1 MKLFFI
7 DNGQSYDDYKV
18 VAVIVGKDES
28 DRQTIKIIIDEQT
41 RQYETDRLDYVNDKH
56 HTYESQPDRERMIR
70 DALEKAGFAWVDI
83 DCDFSLP
90 GWY

>member
-7 DNGQSYDDYKV
+7 DNGETYDDYAA
-18 VAVIVGKDES
+18 VAAIVGKSED
-28 DRQTIKIIIDEQT
+28 DRPTIKRIIDEQT
-41 RQYETDRLDYVNDKH
+41 QKYESDKLDYVNDKH
-56 HTYESQPDRERMIR
+56 HTYESQPNRERMIR

-83 DCDFSLP
+83 ECDFSLP